1 MKKILSVLSVSLL
14 ALALVMLAGYGF
26 WQYRNEKVKRIVV
39 HIQRQGAV
47 GFLSEKKIKTLIHT
61 QDKVVGYPVK
71 MVNTVQ
77 IEKAI
82 SKNPYVKNVDVYWS
96 ILGNMMVNV
105 TERIPLLRIYTLK
118 NKSCYVDTEGN
129 LFPLSNYFIPR
140 VLPVNGYIKARLM
153 TGKNIHD
160 SLYRHTLLP
169 GLYSLAK
176 KIRANPFL
184 KADISQ
190 LFVNSKGEIDM
201 VPELGRHIIH
211 FGDTTQ
217 MDVKLENLEAFYKQV
232 FVREGWSK
240 YKSINLEFTNQIVCT
255 KKQFYGK

>member
-1 MKKILSVLSVSLL
+1 MKKILSILSVSLF
-14 ALALVMLAGYGF
+14 ALALVVLAGYGF
-26 WQYRNEKVKRIVV
+26 WQYRNGKVKKIVV
-39 HIQRQGAV
+39 HIQRQGAQ
-47 GFLSEKKIKTLIHT
+47 GFLSEKKIKSLINA

-71 MVNTVQ
+71 TVNSAQ
-77 IEKAI
+77 IEKVI
-82 SKNPYVKNVDVYWS
+82 SKNPYVKNVDVYLS
-96 ILGNMMVNV
+96 ILGNIMVNV
-105 TERIPLLRIYTLK
+105 TERIPLLRIYNLK
-118 NKSCYVDTEGN
+118 NRSRYVDMKGN
-129 LFPLSNYFIPR
+129 IFPLSSYFVPR
-140 VLPVNGYIKARLM
+140 VLPVNGYVKARLI

-184 KADISQ
+184 EADISQ

-211 FGDTTQ
+211 FGDSNQ

-240 YKSINLEFTNQIVCT
+240 YRSINLEFTNQIVCT
-255 KKQFYGK
+255 KKQSYGK

>member
-1 MKKILSVLSVSLL
+1 MKKILSILSVSLL
-14 ALALVMLAGYGF
+14 ALALVVLAGYGF

-39 HIQRQGAV
+39 HVQRQSV
-47 GFLSEKKIKTLIHT
+47 QGFLSEKKIKSLINI
-61 QDKVVGYPVK
+61 QDKVIGYPVK
-71 MVNTVQ
+71 TVNTVQ
-77 IEKAI
+77 IEEAI
-82 SKNPYVKNVDVYWS
+82 SKDPYVKKVDVYLS

-105 TERIPLLRIYTLK
+105 TERNPLLRIYNQK
-118 NKSCYVDTEGN
+118 NRSCYMDTEGD
-129 LFPLSNYFIPR
+129 LFPLSSYFSPR
-140 VLPVNGYIKARLM
+140 VLPVNGYVKARLV

-184 KADISQ
+184 RADISQ

-211 FGDTTQ
+211 FGNSND

-240 YKSINLEFTNQIVCT
+240 YRSINLAFTNQIVCT
-255 KKQFYGK
+255 KKQSYGK